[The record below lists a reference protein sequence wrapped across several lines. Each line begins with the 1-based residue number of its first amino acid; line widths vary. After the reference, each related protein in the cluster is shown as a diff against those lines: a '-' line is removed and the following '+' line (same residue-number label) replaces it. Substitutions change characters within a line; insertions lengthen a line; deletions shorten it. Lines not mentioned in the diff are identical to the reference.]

1 MNYLKFLL
9 PWKRSSLTDP
19 ESEQIRRE
27 NAALKNKL
35 KNSEKE
41 IEEKLSVIA
50 RYEKIK
56 ESIRASEPKD
66 QKVVSPPE
74 AGAPQ
79 KKKKIGEILV
89 AHNLISKEML
99 DRALSYQEQSGCSIT
114 QYLLAYGYIE
124 ENQLAQCLC
133 TQFGIPYLPLSSCD
147 ISDEII
153 KLVPVDIAQKY
164 WLIPVDRR
172 GDSVMVVMIDPLDTK
187 AIKEVEDVTGYKVM
201 PFVGIISEIVE
212 ALEIYYKVFVGN
224 KEPRS
229 GKIPPF
235 FINSKN
241 YTGLE
246 RRRSVRFKSKIDI
259 RFAVDGYFKKSYT
272 KNVSRGGVSFE
283 SEEDLQ
289 VGSFVTIEISLPKSF
304 MPLSIPAIAQ
314 VVRVVALE
322 NNKFEIST
330 KTVKMA
336 KQDLTALIE
345 YASIHSEE

>member
-1 MNYLKFLL
+1 MNYLKLL
-9 PWKRSSLTDP
+9 FNRKKGSLADSGSD
-19 ESEQIRRE
+19 EIRRE
-27 NAALKNKL
+27 NVALKNRL

-41 IEEKLSVIA
+41 IEEKLSIIA

-56 ESIRASEPKD
+56 ESIQAPRSED
-66 QKVVSPPE
+66 QKVVSLPE

-99 DRALSYQEQSGCSIT
+99 DRALSYQEQSGCSVT

-133 TQFGIPYLPLSSCD
+133 TQFGIPYLPLSSYD
-147 ISDEII
+147 IPDEII

-172 GDSVMVVMIDPLDTK
+172 GDSLMIVMIDPLDTK
-187 AIKEVEDVTGYKVM
+187 AIKEIEDVTGYKVM

-212 ALEIYYKVFVGN
+212 ALEIYYKVFVRN
-224 KEPRS
+224 KEPKS

-241 YTGLE
+241 YTGVE

-259 RFAVDGYFKKSYT
+259 RFAVDNYFKKSCT

-283 SEEDLQ
+283 SDEGLQ
-289 VGSFVTIEISLPKSF
+289 VGSFLTIEISLPRSF
-304 MPLSIPAIAQ
+304 MPLPIPAIAQ
-314 VVRVVALE
+314 VVRVVALD
-322 NNKFEIST
+322 NGKFEINT

-345 YASIHSEE
+345 YASIHSSE